1 MYYCNIHALSFN
13 DCCCFLYAV
22 RHHVRKYIQ
31 GIGLPQKDF
40 ACGNGISLFQLMSI
54 ANSVAG
60 VKIFPVKDSH
70 TKSFAYLPAFK
81 KKNCLKAKVFE
92 SGGGKC
98 GQVKHACERNFK
110 DAEMKLINDCP
121 VVTNY
126 WSTWTPCVFCQW
138 SLMKWKALKQ
148 NKKVT
153 IWIGA
158 VYTDTSS
165 GKFDTKKSTIPDCLS
180 RMYRKGFDLK
190 VWSWGQFLTDAG
202 LWGDCLN
209 VVNLLYKC
217 TEIENAERRIKSVL
231 DNAYNRSTQQINLQ
245 CFPPVSFSKQHMV
258 KKPYYPL
265 NTVED

>member
-1 MYYCNIHALSFN
+1 MVNMQTSIHT
-13 DCCCFLYAV
+13 CTIVTYMLYHLMTVAV
-22 RHHVRKYIQ
+22 SYMQFAITSGNTYKELGCRKKTSHVAMVYRY
-31 GIGLPQKDF
+31 
-40 ACGNGISLFQLMSI
+40 SSLMSI

-138 SLMKWKALKQ
+138 SLMKWKAFKTKQ
-148 NKKVT
+148 
-153 IWIGA
+153 
-158 VYTDTSS
+158 
-165 GKFDTKKSTIPDCLS
+165 
-180 RMYRKGFDLK
+180 KGHNMDRCSLHGYFL
-190 VWSWGQFLTDAG
+190 GQ
-202 LWGDCLN
+202 
-209 VVNLLYKC
+209 
-217 TEIENAERRIKSVL
+217 I
-231 DNAYNRSTQQINLQ
+231 
-245 CFPPVSFSKQHMV
+245 
-258 KKPYYPL
+258 
-265 NTVED
+265 